1 MVIVSIAALLAVE
14 EALLDLEL
22 ALENALLDCELALE
36 FGLLLLDMLVLD
48 FELELELER
57 RELLLDFKLE
67 CRELLDFALALELVL
82 AVLLFAKASVRML
95 NAIESPESLP
105 AVSKAAIA

>member
-48 FELELELER
+48 FELELER

-105 AVSKAAIA
+105 AVSKAAIT